1 MKAPFALTT
10 VGMAWALS
18 ACTYVNPCG
27 AGSTSNP
34 TCPPQSSSSSSSG
47 ASSSSSSSSGSSSS
61 GSGSASQAGF
71 SIAGATYF
79 DDFHQANTS
88 AGNPVSATQPMRG
101 TSRRI
106 GAAGVWRAIDTG
118 QAPDTSIV
126 LGISPGNDAGGNI
139 AQMEISRSGWHYD
152 ERLANGALLPV
163 AHGDFTPA
171 LSEGTEYWFDLSVAP
186 DNRTVTIT
194 VPGETRSLEDPNIA
208 SLLGNQ
214 AIWQERPA
222 QSPPG
227 NVFDFIAVWA
237 TEDGQQALPAAR
249 STSPITHE
257 PLAALL
263 QVEIR

>member
-1 MKAPFALTT
+1 MKVLFALTT
-10 VGMAWALS
+10 VGMACALS
-18 ACTYVNPCG
+18 ACGAYVNPCG

-61 GSGSASQAGF
+61 GGASAAQAGF

-88 AGNPVSATQPMRG
+88 AGSPVSATQLLRA

-106 GAAGVWRAIDTG
+106 GAAGVWRAIDSG
-118 QAPDTSIV
+118 QPLETSVV
-126 LGISPGNDAGGNI
+126 LGISPNGSSSGNL
-139 AQMEISRSGWHYD
+139 AQLEISRSSWQYGD
-152 ERLANGALLPV
+152 RLANGAYVPV
-163 AHGDFTPA
+163 AQGSFSPA
-171 LSEGTEYWFDLSVAP
+171 LSEGTEYWFDLSVAS

-194 VPGETRSLEDPNIA
+194 VPGETRLLEDPNIA

-214 AIWQERPA
+214 AIWQEQPG
-222 QSPPG
+222 QTPG

-237 TEDGQQALPAAR
+237 TEDGQQAVPASIYGAYN
-249 STSPITHE
+249 P
-257 PLAALL
+257 
-263 QVEIR
+263 